1 MPLPA
6 PVQAYLASEQIEYDI
21 TELAL
26 SQEKKSPF
34 APSSSLAT
42 LIMLEDE
49 LGKAQVLIPRASLL
63 ELCALNESFGRNWRV
78 PTQVEKAAN
87 DESETSR
94 LTTLPLPEDGLL
106 LVDRHLLTLDPIYL
120 ESGEANVYI
129 KLGQKDFARLTQRA
143 QVDRY
148 CKPLKPLIKATL
160 DEESDI
166 QHINKALE
174 NFTTRRI
181 KSRLNETLEIPPL
194 PISVEKVIRLRIDPN
209 ASVEELAEVVAMDPG
224 LAAQIISWAASPFY
238 AIPGKIRSIEDAI
251 IRVLGFELVVNL
263 AIGLAI
269 GKTLQLPKDHPYN
282 QSPYWQQ
289 AITTA
294 TVMERLSRLHPSR
307 NRPARGLAYLSGLLH
322 NFGYLVIGH
331 TFPPHFS
338 LLCRLIEANPHAPA
352 TCIDQH
358 LFGMTRDQISSNL
371 FESWSLPEEVIKA
384 VRWQQLP
391 SYQGPYA
398 SYANLLCLSQ
408 MLINEASQKPGSCL
422 MTPQQTSELYERLGI
437 DPHEAKEV
445 VNKVVASQEELEGFS
460 KGFC

>member
-6 PVQAYLASEQIEYDI
+6 PVQAYLASEKIEYDI

-26 SQEKKSPF
+26 NQENNSQVT
-34 APSSSLAT
+34 PSSSIAT
-42 LIMLEDE
+42 LVMLEDE
-49 LGKAQVLIPRASLL
+49 LGKAQVLIPQASLL
-63 ELCALNESFGRNWRV
+63 NLPSLNEMLGRNWRAIMR
-78 PTQVEKAAN
+78 TENAA
-87 DESETSR
+87 DSENQTPHQGI
-94 LTTLPLPEDGLL
+94 LPLPEDGLV
-106 LVDRHLLTLDPIYL
+106 LVDQYLLKLDPIYL
-120 ESGEANVYI
+120 ESGETNVLI
-129 KLGQKDFARLTQRA
+129 KLSQKDFGQLTQGSI
-143 QVDRY
+143 VDRY
-148 CKPLKPLIKATL
+148 CKPIKTLIKATL
-160 DEESDI
+160 DQENDI
-166 QHINKALE
+166 PHIHKALE
-174 NFTTRRI
+174 SFTTRRI

-194 PISVEKVIRLRIDPN
+194 PTSVEKVIRLRIEAN
-209 ASVEELAEVVAMDPG
+209 ATAEELAEVVAMDPG

-238 AIPGKIRSIEDAI
+238 ATPGKIRSIEDAI

-282 QSPYWQQ
+282 QSPYWEQ

-294 TVMERLSRLHPSR
+294 TVMERLSRLHPSK

-331 TFPPHFS
+331 AFPPHFS
-338 LLCRLIEANPHAPA
+338 LLCRMIEANPHVPA
-352 TCIDQH
+352 AYIDQH
-358 LFGMTRDQISSNL
+358 LFGMTRDQIGSCL

-408 MLINEASQKPGSCL
+408 LLINEISEKPNSCL
-422 MTPQQTSELYERLGI
+422 MTPRQTGELYERLGI
-437 DPHEAKEV
+437 EPDEAREIV
-445 VNKVVASQEELEGFS
+445 TTVLAGQEELKSFS
-460 KGFC
+460 SSFR

>member
-1 MPLPA
+1 MPLSA
-6 PVQAYLASEQIEYDI
+6 PVQEYLASEKIEYDI

-26 SQEKKSPF
+26 SQENKSPST
-34 APSSSLAT
+34 PSSLAT
-42 LIMLEDE
+42 RIILEDE
-49 LGKAQVLIPRASLL
+49 LGRAQVLIPWASLL
-63 ELCALNESFGRNWRV
+63 DLCTLNESFGRNWRA
-78 PTQVEKAAN
+78 PAQEGKAAN
-87 DESETSR
+87 NENETNN
-94 LTTLPLPEDGLL
+94 LATLPLPEDGLL
-106 LVDRHLLTLDPIYL
+106 LVDRHLLKLDPIYL
-120 ESGEANVYI
+120 ESGEDNVYI

-166 QHINKALE
+166 HSIHKAVE
-174 NFTTRRI
+174 SFTTRRI

-194 PISVEKVIRLRIDPN
+194 PVSVEKVIRLRIDPN
-209 ASVEELAEVVAMDPG
+209 ASVEELTEVVAMDPG

-238 AIPGKIRSIEDAI
+238 AVPGKIRSIEDAI
-251 IRVLGFELVVNL
+251 VRVLGFELVVNL

-294 TVMERLSRLHPSR
+294 TVMEQLSRLHPSR

-338 LLCRLIEANPHAPA
+338 LLCRLIEANPHVPA

-358 LFGMTRDQISSNL
+358 LFGMTRDQISSCL

-408 MLINEASQKPGSCL
+408 LLINEASQTPASCL
-422 MTPQQTSELYERLGI
+422 MTPLQTSELYERLGI
-437 DPHEAKEV
+437 DPDEAKEV
-445 VNKVVASQEELEGFS
+445 VNKVMASQDELEGFS